1 MYTLYLYN
9 TVDIKQWHRGADARS
24 KSKKKLIKRKYLKI
38 GIEEHICSF
47 MLIIKMYPIVLVAK
61 NTENILMYMLGN

>member
-47 MLIIKMYPIVLVAK
+47 MLIIKMHC
-61 NTENILMYMLGN
+61 